1 MPVEL
6 AGDLLSGGAGG
17 GLHTEKCLSCVGEAA
32 GHCLLEKSSTL
43 ESRHWS
49 SHRL

>member
-6 AGDLLSGGAGG
+6 AGDLLSGVLGE
-17 GLHTEKCLSCVGEAA
+17 LHTEKCLSCVGEAA